1 MKTITEFLLSNKTKF
16 KEYQL
21 SEDISFDD
29 TIKLFSNMDY
39 EIKECETSFE
49 FFDENIKEHV
59 LLILKS
65 PVGNNIRFILN
76 LNVYKISFSS
86 NQKYITNIFVI
97 ERKNGAHYNAPNST
111 HTVKNVID
119 EINKQL

>member
-1 MKTITEFLLSNKTKF
+1 MQPIIEFLLSNKKKF

-21 SEDISFDD
+21 SENTSFDD
-29 TIKLFSNMDY
+29 TINLFANMDY
-39 EIKECETSFE
+39 EIKECETVTE

-59 LLILKS
+59 LLILES
-65 PVGNNIRFILN
+65 PVGNNIRFMLN

-97 ERKNGAHYNAPNST
+97 ERKNGAHYNAPNSM

>member
-1 MKTITEFLLSNKTKF
+1 
-16 KEYQL
+16 
-21 SEDISFDD
+21 
-29 TIKLFSNMDY
+29 MDY
-39 EIKECETSFE
+39 EIKKCETLGD

-59 LLILKS
+59 LLILES
-65 PVGNNIRFILN
+65 PVGNNIIRFILN
-76 LNVYKISFSS
+76 LNVYKITFSS

-119 EINKQL
+119 EINKILSKQ